1 MSLRKFIPIGTRIH
15 LKLFLRWCSD
25 LFQGHDFALT
35 NAHHETTFP
44 PKASL
49 MQTIMPGP
57 FFDNKVHN
65 FRVAIVSIHNIVVY
79 PGQVFSFWKT
89 VKRPTE
95 HNGYKK
101 GRNIVAGMVAEE
113 YGGGLCQI
121 SSILYHLA
129 LLTGLEVVERHNH
142 SVDIY
147 EEYERFTPLGA
158 DATVVYGYK
167 DLRIRNNHHEPLR
180 FSFDINGDKLSC
192 SLRTCANIPEH
203 DVSFKRI
210 KQDPFIMV
218 DTSINGKVTVKSVYN
233 LKV

>member
-1 MSLRKFIPIGTRIH
+1 MNLRQLIPIGSRIH
-15 LKLFLRWCSD
+15 LKIFFRWCLD
-25 LFQGHDFALT
+25 VLKGHDFALT
-35 NAHHETTFP
+35 KTHHETLP
-44 PKASL
+44 LRVSL
-49 MQTIMPGP
+49 TQTIMPGP

-65 FRVAIVSIHNIVVY
+65 FQVAIESIHKIIVY

-113 YGGGLCQI
+113 YGGGLCQV

-129 LLTGLEVVERHNH
+129 LLAGLEVVERHNH

-147 EEYERFTPLGA
+147 EEHERFTPIGA

-180 FSFDINGDKLSC
+180 FSLDINGGKLCC
-192 SLRTCANIPEH
+192 SLRTNANISVHE
-203 DVSFKRI
+203 VSFNRTH
-210 KQDPFIMV
+210 QDSLILV
-218 DTSINGKVTVKSVYN
+218 DTLINGKVTVKSFYRM
-233 LKV
+233 KV